1 MTNSK
6 ERVWNA
12 LNHRGGTPVP
22 VDFGA
27 TTVTGI
33 HCRIVEQL
41 RKYYGLAE
49 KPVRIVDPFLNDKS
63 LYEKETLEKVYH
75 PVADANS
82 QDPEGSTYTW
92 YCEHNEQETT
102 IWANFHKADP
112 NKELVEI
119 SMRRTCFYPEKKGI
133 NYLTI
138 SGFLRSTMIIWEI
151 HEENIRQVDRWSPC
165 RQVK

>member
-41 RKYYGLAE
+41 RKYYGLAD
-49 KPVRIVDPFLNDKS
+49 KPVRIVDPFQMLGEVDEELQERMGVDLVPLFGQKNMFGIDESEVHEQVTPWGQKV
-63 LYEKETLEKVYH
+63 LIAKGIDMTPDAKEMFIFIPKEIVRFLQVPLCPKV
-75 PVADANS
+75 VIS
-82 QDPEGSTYTW
+82 
-92 YCEHNEQETT
+92 
-102 IWANFHKADP
+102 
-112 NKELVEI
+112 
-119 SMRRTCFYPEKKGI
+119 SMRSSG
-133 NYLTI
+133 NSLLTKPCCLI
-138 SGFLRSTMIIWEI
+138 RIIWK
-151 HEENIRQVDRWSPC
+151 NMLC
-165 RQVK
+165 